1 MSGNNFF
8 FFWFMFLFPCH
19 DYHFSVNIDLYT
31 TRIQSYV
38 AVLKMKQ
45 KTKQNDDQNG
55 IESPENIPMFNN
67 IFTILKSPFVEN
79 ENGALW
85 CIIWRC

>member
-1 MSGNNFF
+1 
-8 FFWFMFLFPCH
+8 
-19 DYHFSVNIDLYT
+19 
-31 TRIQSYV
+31 
-38 AVLKMKQ
+38 MKQ

-55 IESPENIPMFNN
+55 NESPENIPMFNN